1 MFSHQI
7 TSVNGIRLHSVSAG
21 FGTPIVFLHGHPD
34 FWYLWKDQLSHFAR
48 THHVIAPDLR
58 GYNLSDKPLE
68 VADYRIP
75 LVVEDIRL
83 LADHLGLSAFTL
95 VGHDWGAITAW
106 EFAARHPEY
115 LERLVTISTPPLD
128 LVRSSVRDPLQ
139 HERWTYQLMLT
150 SSQAEQ
156 ILTAGDYYLYNRTVF
171 GEFAQVPPGYF
182 SDADRQA
189 YHDAWS
195 QEGVIRGSVNYYRAA
210 HLLDYFTEVDRQAFL
225 DTWTQP
231 DRTIGGERFYQGLRP
246 IDVWGEM
253 QPLPADDL
261 HDDASGTP
269 IEVPTL
275 FITGEREEFG
285 ISDAA
290 WFQERVPHGI
300 SRRVADAGHRIIH
313 ERSEVITAYIEKFIA
328 K

>member
-21 FGTPIVFLHGHPD
+21 SGKPIVFLHGHPD
-34 FWYLWKDQLSHFAR
+34 FWYLWKNQLSHFAR
-48 THHVIAPDLR
+48 THHVFAPDLR
-58 GYNLSDKPLE
+58 GYNRSDKPPE

-75 LVVEDIRL
+75 LVVEDIRS
-83 LADHLGLSAFTL
+83 LADHLGLPPFTL

-115 LERLVTISTPPLD
+115 LERLITISTPPLD
-128 LVRSSVRDPLQ
+128 VARSSVRDPLQ
-139 HERWTYQLMLT
+139 RERWTYQLMLT
-150 SSQAEQ
+150 SPQAEQ
-156 ILTAGDYYLYNRTVF
+156 ILTVGDYYLYNRTVF

-189 YHDAWS
+189 YHQAWS
-195 QEGVIRGSVNYYRAA
+195 QPEVIRGSMNYYRAA
-210 HLLDYFTEVDRQAFL
+210 HLLDYFTEADRQAFL
-225 DTWTQP
+225 DTWNEP
-231 DRTIGGERFYQGLRP
+231 DRAIGGQRFYEGLRP

-253 QPLPADDL
+253 RPLPADDL
-261 HDDASGTP
+261 HDDASGTL

-275 FITGEREEFG
+275 FITGEREQFG
-285 ISDAA
+285 TSDAT
-290 WFQERVPHGI
+290 WFQERVSHGI

-313 ERSEVITAYIEKFIA
+313 ERSEVVTASIEEFIA
-328 K
+328 R